1 MAWKRR
7 VLVVANVTAT
17 SGELLGA
24 LVHRAA
30 RDPVMFTVLVP
41 ATRFGG
47 GRSTAHEQLAEAIRL
62 LGELGLEADGQVAD
76 ADPMVAVAEAWD
88 PLRYDEIILSTLPE
102 SASKWL
108 AADLPRRIEKHT
120 GALLT
125 HVVARPVNSPPTVMR
140 IEASRKRGVMTPLS
154 VLTWGARR

>member
-1 MAWKRR
+1 MAWKRHA
-7 VLVVANVTAT
+7 LVVANLTAT
-17 SGELLGA
+17 SGELLEA
-24 LVHRAA
+24 LVYRAA

-41 ATRFGG
+41 ATRSGG
-47 GRSTAHEQLAEAIRL
+47 GRSTAYEQLAEAIRL

-125 HVVARPVNSPPTVMR
+125 HVVARPAKSPPTVIR

-154 VLTWGARR
+154 VLTWGAKR